1 MVNTFSGTTNLFNSD
16 GVLDLS
22 NFDVRNVKS
31 FNSMFYGCGAKVID
45 LSNWDIKENAITDGM
60 FVGAWTEKII
70 MKNCSR
76 STIDKITS
84 LKPKDCII
92 VTE

>member
-1 MVNTFSGTTNLFNSD
+1 
-16 GVLDLS
+16 
-22 NFDVRNVKS
+22 
-31 FNSMFYGCGAKVID
+31 MFYGCGAKVID